1 MKFVIPQK
9 EFLEAIQTVQRA
21 VSNKNTLPILAGIL
35 IKAENNR
42 LKLVAT
48 DLEIGIECYINAEVI
63 NRGELV
69 LPANHLSSII
79 RELPTKTVEVDCN
92 LETRSTE
99 IVCGHSRFTINGFSA
114 DDFPMLPKVEEG
126 TQFSV
131 KQKLFREVI
140 EQVKIATSTDETQP
154 FLNGALLRIEG
165 DSMIMASTNSYR
177 LAHRQTQLELGIGER
192 VEVILPNKTLDE
204 MARLLDAEPQSDVKI
219 QVTMN
224 QILFEMENI
233 TVISRLIE
241 GRFPN
246 YEPVIPKNS
255 TTFVKVDRKELLQAG
270 KRVSLIA
277 ISNSNIIKVNIGDD
291 LMALESMNAEIGQA
305 YEELSLTMEGPAVEI
320 SFNAAYLMDGL
331 KVIDTDEVE
340 LCLGG
345 KLSPFIIRPVG
356 EVNYTYVI
364 SPIRS

>member
-1 MKFVIPQK
+1 MRFVIPQK
-9 EFLEAIQTVQRA
+9 DFLEAIQTVQRA

-48 DLEIGIECYINAEVI
+48 DLEIGIECYIDAEI
-63 NRGELV
+63 ITTGELV

-79 RELPTKTVEVDCN
+79 RELPSISVEVACN
-92 LETRSTE
+92 LETRSAE
-99 IVCGHSRFTINGFSA
+99 IICGHSRFNINGFPA

-126 TQFSV
+126 TKLSL
-131 KQKLFREVI
+131 KQKLFQEVI
-140 EQVKIATSTDETQP
+140 QQVKIATSTDETQP

-165 DSMIMASTNSYR
+165 DVLIMASTNSYR
-177 LAHRQTQLELGIGER
+177 LAHRQAQLEMGIGEKI
-192 VEVILPNKTLDE
+192 EVILPNKTLDE
-204 MARLLDAEPQSDVKI
+204 MARLLSDDPQVDVKI
-219 QVTMN
+219 QITMN

-255 TTFVKVDRKELLQAG
+255 TTFAKVDRKELLQAG

-277 ISNSNIIKVNIGDD
+277 VSNSNIIKVNITDG
-291 LMALESMNAEIGQA
+291 LMVMESINVEIGQA
-305 YEELSLTMEGPAVEI
+305 HEELSLSMEGPEVEI
-320 SFNAAYLMDGL
+320 SFNAGYLMDGL

-345 KLSPFIIRPVG
+345 KLSPFIVRPVG
-356 EVNYTYVI
+356 DVRYTYVI